1 MKQEFLEFGMPKFR
15 ALIFIVSYN
24 AEAFIEKVLKR
35 IPDSIWHHEK
45 FDVEVLVIDDQSSD
59 NTFYRVADYIEKNPH
74 RRIKVLYNPINQ
86 GYGGNQK
93 LGYQYAIQQ
102 GFDVVAL
109 LHGDGQY
116 APECLDQMILPIVDG
131 EADVVLGSR
140 MINRL
145 DALRGKMP
153 LYKWVGN
160 QILTYFQNKVLGS
173 HLSEFH
179 TGYRAYSTR
188 ALRGVPF
195 EYNSNYFDFDTD
207 ILIQVLDTGQ
217 RIKEIAIPTYYGEEI
232 SYVNGFHYAA
242 LILRTTLQSRIVRLN
257 LLYDRRFDYFERNE
271 HYRIKLGYPSSHQLA
286 LDRVEPGTTVLDIG
300 SGPGYM
306 AKELAERG
314 VAVISLDRHITPMTQ
329 AYSTQIIETDVDTF
343 NFTSVDGRID
353 TIFLLD
359 IIEHLIDPEG
369 LLLRL
374 RSQFAKDRPPRVI
387 VTTGNVAFF
396 IVRFGLFMGQFNY
409 GKKGIL
415 DRDHRRLFTFS
426 SMKRLLDSTGYDV
439 LEVRGIPAPYPEA
452 MGDNIVARTLLAV
465 NRILIYLSRTL
476 FSYQIAYV
484 ARPRPMADHLL
495 ERAQHASMRK
505 MGEGTKNNG
514 SDQGGHSHTA

>member
-1 MKQEFLEFGMPKFR
+1 MPKSR

-24 AEAFIEKVLKR
+24 AEAFIEKVLSR
-35 IPDSIWHHEK
+35 IPDSVWNNER
-45 FDVEVLVIDDQSSD
+45 FDVEVLVIDDQSAD
-59 NTFYRVADYIEKNPH
+59 DTFYRVADYVGENPH
-74 RRIKVLYNPINQ
+74 RKIKVLYNPVNQ

-93 LGYQYAIQQ
+93 LGYQYAIQH
-102 GFDVVAL
+102 GFDVVVL

-116 APECLDQMILPIVDG
+116 APECLDQMILPIVNG
-131 EADVVLGSR
+131 EADVILGSR

-145 DALRGKMP
+145 DALSGKMP

-160 QILTYFQNKVLGS
+160 QILTYLQNKTLGS

-188 ALRGVPF
+188 ALRDIPF

-207 ILIQVLDTGQ
+207 ILIQMLDTGQ
-217 RIKEIAIPTYYGEEI
+217 RIKEIPIPTYYGDEI
-232 SYVNGFHYAA
+232 SYVNGFRYAA

-257 LLYDRRFDYFERNE
+257 LLYDRRFDYFEKNE
-271 HYRIKLGYPSSHQLA
+271 YYRIKLGYPSSHQLA
-286 LDRVEPGTTVLDIG
+286 LDRVEPGTTILDIG

-306 AKELAERG
+306 ARELAQRG
-314 VAVISLDRHITPMTQ
+314 VEVISLDRHISPMTRT
-329 AYSTQIIETDVDTF
+329 YSKEIIETDVDGYDF
-343 NFTSVDGRID
+343 KSIDSYID

-374 RSQFAKDRPPRVI
+374 RSQFAKDQPPKVI

-439 LEVRGIPAPYPEA
+439 LETQGIPAPYPEA
-452 MGDNIVARTLLAV
+452 MGDNILARTLLVA
-465 NRILIYLSRTL
+465 NRILIFLSRTL
-476 FSYQIAYV
+476 FSYQMAYV

-495 ERAQHASMRK
+495 ERAQHASMQK
-505 MGEGTKNNG
+505 LAQGTKNNG
-514 SDQGGHSHTA
+514 NESKKELRHE

>member
-1 MKQEFLEFGMPKFR
+1 MPKSH
-15 ALIFIVSYN
+15 ALIFVVSYN
-24 AEAFIEKVLKR
+24 AEAFIEKVLER
-35 IPDSIWHHEK
+35 IPESIWHHER

-59 NTFYRVADYIEKNPH
+59 DTFYRVADYIEKNPH
-74 RRIKVLYNPINQ
+74 LKIKVLYNPINQ

-93 LGYQYAIQQ
+93 LGYQYAIQN
-102 GFDVVAL
+102 GFDVVVL

-116 APECLDQMILPIVDG
+116 APECLDQMILPIVDS

-188 ALRGVPF
+188 ALRDIPF

-207 ILIQVLDTGQ
+207 ILIQMLDTGQ

-232 SYVNGFHYAA
+232 SYVNGFRYAT
-242 LILRTTLQSRIVRLN
+242 LIMCTTLQSRIVRLN
-257 LLYDRRFDYFERNE
+257 LLYDRRFDYFERND
-271 HYRIKLGYPSSHQLA
+271 YYNLKLGYPSSHQLA
-286 LDRVEPGTTVLDIG
+286 LDRIEHGTTVLDIG

-306 AKELAERG
+306 ARELAERG
-314 VAVISLDRHITPMTQ
+314 TAVISVDRHITLMTQ
-329 AYSTQIIETDVDTF
+329 TYSTRVIEADVDTLD
-343 NFTSVDGRID
+343 FTSIEDHID
-353 TIFLLD
+353 AIFLLD
-359 IIEHLIDPEG
+359 IIEHLTDPEG

-374 RSQFAKDRPPRVI
+374 RSQFARDQPPRVI

-396 IVRFGLFMGQFNY
+396 IVRFGLFVGQFNY

-426 SMKRLLDSTGYDV
+426 SMKRLLDSTGYDI
-439 LEVRGIPAPYPEA
+439 LEVQGIPAPYPEA
-452 MGDNIVARTLLAV
+452 MGDNILARSLLAA
-465 NRILIYLSRTL
+465 NHISIFLSRTL

-495 ERAQHASMRK
+495 ERAQLASMRK
-505 MGEGTKNNG
+505 LEEGTINNG
-514 SDQGGHSHTA
+514 NGLE